1 MSRVV
6 ILCRPT
12 WLRIHCCK
20 IQITCLRVAK
30 YGGGGNKVGA
40 TKPHGEMPF
49 HPFQSTPNDK
59 RPASAPRRASFANG
73 KENRRA
79 VSAGKSFIARPK
91 LEGNS
96 AAIAG
101 VRLSTSSFPRGK
113 PSEPSDMASELRGKR
128 RLPRVSTS
136 GQLGIASGR
145 DPEAQAGG
153 RRSFGGIRVSD
164 TFLPGKGLCDQS
176 LKKNAERL
184 DTFLRNPEP
193 KGDAESLDLIAE
205 KLGRKNGDDSNSNAK
220 GSSSSSKPKKE
231 APLLEKKARSLKESA
246 SLQTSK
252 RAFLSQVQTP
262 SIQRSQ
268 KLFPVD

>member
-101 VRLSTSSFPRGK
+101 VRLSTSSFPRGSAGNATESGFCSWDYYTRDIQAFCMEDTTNSS
-113 PSEPSDMASELRGKR
+113 P
-128 RLPRVSTS
+128 LPCSS
-136 GQLGIASGR
+136 MMPLGSLSN
-145 DPEAQAGG
+145 AGL
-153 RRSFGGIRVSD
+153 RRSNSCATSTVEQQQWCG
-164 TFLPGKGLCDQS
+164 
-176 LKKNAERL
+176 RL
-184 DTFLRNPEP
+184 AILR
-193 KGDAESLDLIAE
+193 
-205 KLGRKNGDDSNSNAK
+205 
-220 GSSSSSKPKKE
+220 
-231 APLLEKKARSLKESA
+231 
-246 SLQTSK
+246 
-252 RAFLSQVQTP
+252 
-262 SIQRSQ
+262 
-268 KLFPVD
+268 